1 MKYGNFVGK
10 YNIPFT
16 AEEKK
21 EIGKTLSAF
30 IDNLPY
36 NISNLF
42 KRDERGKLIYRTKK
56 GCISDS
62 LTFFFDIDN
71 SNQGYIV
78 GRNAHNSMIS
88 AFDLGFF
95 ITKKGGYLE
104 KKYVDENGKLHFEKD
119 TENNI
124 PFSYSC
130 SLFITG
136 DERKY
141 RHKREE
147 CITVK
152 NSYTYGTEISDLV
165 DKSPDD
171 IRHLIKTLTIV
182 RKR

>member
-10 YNIPFT
+10 YDIPFT

-30 IDNLPY
+30 IDSLPY
-36 NISNLF
+36 NISSLF
-42 KRDERGKLIYRTKK
+42 KRDEKGKLVYRTKK
-56 GCISDS
+56 GYISDS

-71 SNQGYIV
+71 SNKGFIV
-78 GRNAHNSMIS
+78 GRNAHKSMIS

-104 KKYVDENGKLHFEKD
+104 KTYVDENGKWHFEKD

-124 PFSYSC
+124 PFSYGC
-130 SLFITG
+130 SLLITG
-136 DERKY
+136 NERKY

-147 CITVK
+147 SITVK
-152 NSYTYGTEISDLV
+152 NCYTYGTEISDLV
-165 DKSPDD
+165 DRSKDS
-171 IRHLIKTLTIV
+171 IEHLIKTLTIV

>member
-1 MKYGNFVGK
+1 MKYGNFVGQ
-10 YNIPFT
+10 YDIPFT

-30 IDNLPY
+30 IDSLPY

-42 KRDERGKLIYRTKK
+42 KRDKKGKLVYRTKK
-56 GCISDS
+56 GYISNS

-71 SNQGYIV
+71 SNKGFIV
-78 GRNAHNSMIS
+78 GRNAHKSMIS

-104 KKYVDENGKLHFEKD
+104 KKYVDENGKWHFEKD

-130 SLFITG
+130 SLLITG
-136 DERKY
+136 NERKY

-147 CITVK
+147 SITVK
-152 NSYTYGTEISDLV
+152 NCYTYGTEISDLV
-165 DKSPDD
+165 DRSKDS
-171 IRHLIKTLTIV
+171 IEHLIKTLTIV